1 MSDEMLTAVAA
12 FVTALGVGPIL
23 LKLLEHV
30 IKKRK
35 DKNLEKKSFSSVL
48 KATHE
53 IYFILMLILR
63 KCAAHR
69 VLLLVSTN
77 GGGRPKIGGEL
88 YSSVVF
94 EAFENPMRSIR
105 EDWQK
110 QKLDPAYVDMLYEMN
125 KEGALLVVADKLPEN
140 SILRNLFKEQGIV
153 QSYVVKVSEKETKYF
168 YASVNFT
175 RRVDID
181 EATKELFRSQFTKLS
196 RIFNENENF

>member
-1 MSDEMLTAVAA
+1 MLTAVAA